1 MAVHRATDLRATGCP
16 GLGTPHASGD
26 TYRAREAVAA
36 VNRRRCPRD
45 PIAPERSKQESESWW
60 EAAHEPP
67 PRCWSAR
74 ALTSTAGLDEEH
86 LRLVL
91 QARAVGVVKEPEH
104 LLQLPRRSKEG
115 GQLSRR

>member
-16 GLGTPHASGD
+16 GPGTPHASGD

-91 QARAVGVVKEPEH
+91 QAWAVGIVKEPEH